1 MNTLDRLIIEEH
13 KGKQI
18 IVVNY
23 NGLKE
28 KEMIE
33 LIKKHLELTLVTKLS
48 FLADFTNC
56 YVTHQ
61 YMVHARQ
68 FVEATIKIVEK
79 GALLGIDPIK
89 SGILKGLIY
98 TYDVNFQAFETMD
111 KAIDFLTSEKEGEKQ

>member
-1 MNTLDRLIIEEH
+1 MNTLSNRLKIEEH

-33 LIKKHLELTLVTKLS
+33 LINNHLKLTLETRLP

-68 FVEATIKIVEK
+68 FIEAIKKINDK

-89 SGILKGLIY
+89 AGILKGVIY
-98 TYDVNFQAFETMD
+98 TYEVNFKSFETID
-111 KAIDFLTSEKEGEKQ
+111 KAIDFLTS

>member
-1 MNTLDRLIIEEH
+1 MNIISHRLRIEEH

-28 KEMIE
+28 KEMIA
-33 LIKKHLELTLVTKLS
+33 LVKNHLELTLETKLS

-61 YMVHARQ
+61 YMVHAREY
-68 FVEATIKIVEK
+68 VEATKKIIEK
-79 GALLGIDPIK
+79 GALIGIDPIK
-89 SGILKGLIY
+89 AGILKGIIY
-98 TYDVNFQAFETMD
+98 TYNVNFQSFETRD
-111 KAIDFLTSEKEGEKQ
+111 KAIDFLTSETA